1 MSACEGQ
8 DARPAKEFRTAAR
21 PVVCA
26 RFDDLGLDDSART
39 YRRGIMGGTF
49 DPVHIGHLACA
60 EQARDE
66 LGLDGVVFIPAGV
79 PVYKKD
85 QRVTPAAQRLEMC
98 RLAVAGNPAFD
109 VSSIEVDRAG
119 DTYTVDTLRQL
130 RAHYPDN
137 VELWFITG
145 ADAVGSI
152 VKWRDSAQIA
162 HLAKLVAV
170 TRPGWPISEETRH
183 ALRERSDFQV
193 TFLEVTGMAVSS
205 SDLRA
210 RVAAG
215 RTIRYLTK
223 GSVIRYIESHRL
235 YRNDEREGEGA

>member
-1 MSACEGQ
+1 MAYGAFADIY
-8 DARPAKEFRTAAR
+8 DAFNEDANYDA
-21 PVVCA
+21 
-26 RFDDLGLDDSART
+26 
-39 YRRGIMGGTF
+39 
-49 DPVHIGHLACA
+49 LA
-60 EQARDE
+60 EY
-66 LGLDGVVFIPAGV
+66 I
-79 PVYKKD
+79 
-85 QRVTPAAQRLEMC
+85 
-98 RLAVAGNPAFD
+98 
-109 VSSIEVDRAG
+109 
-119 DTYTVDTLRQL
+119 LRQL
-130 RAHYPDN
+130 RAHYPGN

-223 GSVIRYIESHRL
+223 GSVIRYIESHGL
-235 YRNDEREGEGA
+235 YRDDEREGEGA

>member
-1 MSACEGQ
+1 MSASEEQ
-8 DARPAKEFRTAAR
+8 DVQPAGGARVEAR

-26 RFDDLGLDDSART
+26 RFDRLGLDNPART
-39 YRRGIMGGTF
+39 YRLGIMGGTF

-109 VSSIEVDRAG
+109 VSSIEVDREG

-170 TRPGWPISEETRH
+170 TRPGWPISEETRRT
-183 ALRERSDFQV
+183 LRERSDFQV

-215 RTIRYLTK
+215 RTVRYLTK
-223 GSVIRYIESHRL
+223 GSVLRYIESHGL
-235 YRNDEREGEGA
+235 YQDDERQGEGA